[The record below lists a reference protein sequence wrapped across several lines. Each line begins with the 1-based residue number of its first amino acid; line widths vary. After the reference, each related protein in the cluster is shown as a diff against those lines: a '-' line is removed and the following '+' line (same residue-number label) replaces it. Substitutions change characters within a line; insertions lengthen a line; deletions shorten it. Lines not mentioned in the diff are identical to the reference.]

1 MLREVGP
8 QERLFKEIQTIEEI
22 SFKFTMEESPMDYV
36 EEISEAM
43 QIYKSE
49 DYLTGSDLY
58 FEYDPEVNWN
68 IYSYFD
74 F

>member
-58 FEYDPEVNWN
+58 FEYDPEVN
-68 IYSYFD
+68 
-74 F
+74 